1 MPSWIS
7 ETVSLTG
14 QLTVSSPR
22 KGHAHLWVLR
32 IQPATLGRRKRVMR
46 ERVKADQLWA
56 NICDGAKI
64 CPILP
69 SSFAPVP
76 SMWEEREICQ
86 VTVSLGTLVI

>member
-1 MPSWIS
+1 
-7 ETVSLTG
+7 
-14 QLTVSSPR
+14 
-22 KGHAHLWVLR
+22 
-32 IQPATLGRRKRVMR
+32 MR